1 MWSERNIFSGTQGET
16 EKMGERRRERDKV
29 REGGGLLQEE
39 SKPSLYRHRDA
50 RWLLLINIQPY
61 SVPM

>member
-16 EKMGERRRERDKV
+16 KKMGERMRAGDKV

-39 SKPSLYRHRDA
+39 SKPSLYRHCDA
-50 RWLLLINIQPY
+50 RWLLLINIQP
-61 SVPM
+61 

>member
-16 EKMGERRRERDKV
+16 ERMRERDKV

-39 SKPSLYRHRDA
+39 SKPSLYRHCDA
-50 RWLLLINIQPY
+50 RWLLLINIQP
-61 SVPM
+61 